1 MNRLDTGA
9 AQFQLHPDIEIR
21 CIHPDEDIGRIGD
34 EVAQQFAADLEDAR
48 QTAQHLGDPH
58 DGELFHLEQGLHAE
72 GLHARPGD
80 PFELR
85 VRVAGLQLAYQTGS
99 QNVAGDLSGDD
110 TDANR
115 IRHG

>member
-1 MNRLDTGA
+1 M
-9 AQFQLHPDIEIR
+9 
-21 CIHPDEDIGRIGD
+21 
-34 EVAQQFAADLEDAR
+34 AQQFATDFEDAR

-58 DGELFHLEQGLHAE
+58 DGELFHLEQGLDAE
-72 GLHARPGD
+72 GLHPRPGD

-85 VRVAGLQLAYQTGS
+85 IRVAGLQLAHQTGS

-110 TDANR
+110 TDTNR